1 MPITKIISTQVNT
14 ATVAGSATSISQ
26 ATLVR
31 LYNSQGSEVTVGV
44 STLVGAA
51 TTNYFIMNTKQTEF
65 LQKKATDVIW
75 TSAAIKA
82 NKVMGLGLS
91 EKEIT
96 DKIHLNSIPVTFE
109 AIAPNKLSLSDND
122 SGFPVIEIAIFL
134 VIFYLIRKGKKQE
147 RKEGK
152 GE

>member
-14 ATVAGSATSISQ
+14 ATSAGTATSISQ

-31 LYNSQGSEVTVGV
+31 LYNRQGSEVTVGV

-51 TTNYFIMNTKQTEF
+51 TTNYFTMNTKQTEF

-82 NKVMGLGLS
+82 NKV
-91 EKEIT
+91 
-96 DKIHLNSIPVTFE
+96 
-109 AIAPNKLSLSDND
+109 
-122 SGFPVIEIAIFL
+122 GFTN
-134 VIFYLIRKGKKQE
+134 
-147 RKEGK
+147 
-152 GE
+152 